1 MLQIKVV
8 CATIAFGMGIDK
20 PNVRFVI
27 HAALPKSIEG
37 YYQESGRAGRDGE
50 IADCILFYN
59 YSDMHRLRRMLE
71 MDRPPQAVLKTHMDN
86 LFKMVAFCE
95 NKTDCRRSQQLN
107 YFGEIFEREKCLANK
122 TTACD
127 NCRNKGQFMVID
139 VTQDAREIIRAVQEI
154 TNGRRVRLTLLYLT
168 DIFKGC
174 DLKKI
179 RDAGKFL
186 HFSKFFLH
194 SHHG

>member
-1 MLQIKVV
+1 
-8 CATIAFGMGIDK
+8 MGIDK

-37 YYQESGRAGRDGE
+37 YYQESGRAGRDGD

-59 YSDMHRLRRMLE
+59 YSDMHRMRRMIE
-71 MDRPPQAVLKTHMDN
+71 MDKSCQAVVKTHMDN

-107 YFGEIFEREKCLANK
+107 YFGEIFEREKCLSNK
-122 TTACD
+122 TTSCD
-127 NCRNKGQFMVID
+127 NCRNKGQFTVMD
-139 VTQDAREIIRAVQEI
+139 VTSDAKDIIRAVQEI
-154 TNGRRVRLTLLYLT
+154 SRRVRLTLLYFT

-179 RDAGKFL
+179 RDAGQF
-186 HFSKFFLH
+186 FSFH
-194 SHHG
+194 RN